1 MNENPIVSGFRSSS
15 GFSLVEALVATT
27 LVTVAVVGLAQLVV
41 GAAAAN
47 RRARAATA
55 ATLLA
60 SSKIDDLLAVP
71 WSDQVAAAT
80 SSDASLDQDVAGYYD
95 VLDAAGQPAHGAA
108 GAFVRRWSVR
118 TLQES
123 PGNAVVLHVVVSATS
138 AGQPGLVA
146 RMQTVRTRRLW
157 WEPVR

>member
-1 MNENPIVSGFRSSS
+1 MNKNPIVHGARSSS

-27 LVTVAVVGLAQLVV
+27 LVIVAVGGVAQLVA
-41 GAAAAN
+41 GATAAN
-47 RRARAATA
+47 GRARAATA

-60 SSKIDDLLAVP
+60 SGKIDDLLTVP
-71 WSDQVAAAT
+71 WSDQMAAAT
-80 SSDASLDQDVAGYYD
+80 SSDVSLDQDMPGYYD
-95 VLDAAGQPAHGAA
+95 VLDAAGQPAPGPA

-123 PGNAVVLHVVVSATS
+123 PGNAVVLHVVVRA
-138 AGQPGLVA
+138 AGSPGLVA

>member
-1 MNENPIVSGFRSSS
+1 MNKNPIVNGWRSQS
-15 GFSLVEALVATT
+15 GFSLIEALVATT
-27 LVTVAVVGLAQLVV
+27 LVIVAVGGVAQLVA
-41 GAAAAN
+41 GAIAAN
-47 RRARAATA
+47 GRARAATA

-60 SSKIDDLLAVP
+60 SSKIDHLLTVP

-80 SSDASLDQDVAGYYD
+80 ASDASLDEDVPGYYD
-95 VLDAAGQPAHGAA
+95 VLDAAGQPAPGAA

-138 AGQPGLVA
+138 AGHPGLVA